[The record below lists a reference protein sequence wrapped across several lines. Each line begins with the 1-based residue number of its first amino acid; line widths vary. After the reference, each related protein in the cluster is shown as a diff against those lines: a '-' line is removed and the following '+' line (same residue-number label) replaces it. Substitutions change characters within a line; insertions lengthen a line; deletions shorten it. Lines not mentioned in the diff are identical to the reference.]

1 MRAQELLE
9 QLKGRLG
16 DRLRSAEIKTEEVGY
31 KRTRTREFIWAE
43 IDRGD
48 LIEAVTAL
56 KNAGPI
62 HVSIISGADVG
73 DSIELI
79 YHLAVGYGT
88 EGGEVMVNLRLFV
101 PKSDPVV
108 PSICGLIPGA
118 ETTEREKIEFLGV
131 EFSGIPDSRKLF
143 LPDDMDVHP
152 WRKDEPK
159 LSEYV
164 RRTVA
169 WEERVKDGG
178 DIGSEAE
185 G

>member
-1 MRAQELLE
+1 MLE
-9 QLKGRLG
+9 ILRGRLDG
-16 DRLRSAEIKTEEVGY
+16 RLKAAEIKAEEVGY
-31 KRTRTREFIWAE
+31 KKPRTQESIWAE
-43 IDRGD
+43 IERND
-48 LIEAVTAL
+48 LIEAVAAL

-62 HVSIISGADVG
+62 HISVISGADVG

-79 YHLAVGYGT
+79 YHFAVGYGT
-88 EGGEVMVNLRLFV
+88 EDGEVMVNLRLLV
-101 PKSDPVV
+101 PKADPVV

-143 LPDDMDVHP
+143 LPDDLEVHP

-164 RRTVA
+164 RRTVV

-178 DIGSEAE
+178 SGGNEAE
-185 G
+185 S